1 MRYQIIDRHAL
12 RSLTNISSEQTLRF
26 AHKSWVDSRTHER
39 RSGREGVWTESAA
52 IGSEAYVEQLK
63 SLMGVKAYHRSIAE
77 HSESTFLIQD
87 SSFVKPH
94 FLD

>member
-1 MRYQIIDRHAL
+1 M
-12 RSLTNISSEQTLRF
+12 
-26 AHKSWVDSRTHER
+26 HER
-39 RSGREGVWTESAA
+39 RCERESVWTESIA
-52 IGSEAYVEQLK
+52 IGSEAYVERVK

-87 SSFVKPH
+87 SSLVKLR